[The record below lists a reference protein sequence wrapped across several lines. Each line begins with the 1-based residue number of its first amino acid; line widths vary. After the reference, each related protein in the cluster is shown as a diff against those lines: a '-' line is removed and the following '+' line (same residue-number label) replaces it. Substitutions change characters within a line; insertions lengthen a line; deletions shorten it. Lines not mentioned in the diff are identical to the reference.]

1 MDMRIVLVEDNDE
14 LAEAIIDR
22 FRGEGHAIDR
32 EADGEQASELLRYKT
47 FDLILLDVNLPGR
60 NGFEILR
67 QLRLSGNHTPVM
79 LLTARSEV
87 DDRVV
92 GLDAGADDYIVKPF
106 DLRELAAR
114 CRALARRRAG
124 ESSNLFIAGN
134 FTFDRAAKR
143 ATVDGQD
150 VDLRHREVQLL
161 EVMIGNIGRVLSKE
175 EVADKLYTFEEVP
188 TLNAVEQT
196 MTRLRRKLEGAAF
209 SIRTIR
215 GLGYIA
221 SVRDE

>member
-1 MDMRIVLVEDNDE
+1 MRIVLVEDNDE

-22 FRGEGHAIDR
+22 FRGEGHVIDR
-32 EADGEQASELLRYKT
+32 EADGAQAAELLRYT
-47 FDLILLDVNLPGR
+47 RFDLILLDVNLPGLD
-60 NGFEILR
+60 GFEILR
-67 QLRLSGNHTPVM
+67 RLRQAGDRTPVM
-79 LLTARSEV
+79 LLTARSQV
-87 DDRVV
+87 DDRIV
-92 GLDAGADDYIVKPF
+92 GLDAGADDYMVKPF

-124 ESSNLFIAGN
+124 EARNLVVAGN

-143 ATVDGQD
+143 ATVNGVD
-150 VDLRHREVQLL
+150 VDLRQREVQLL
-161 EVMIGNIGRVLSKE
+161 EMMLGNLGRVLSKE

-188 TLNAVEQT
+188 TLNAVEQA
-196 MTRLRRKLEGAAF
+196 MTRLRRKLEGAAL

-221 SVRDE
+221 SLRDE